1 MYIFC
6 NKKNNIKLKIKYR
19 LVEAKIINEEVF
31 MEIKLNEQQE
41 TAKNLIKDWWEN
53 KRDEKQYFVLA
64 GYAGTGKTFLVNYL
78 IKYVLEI
85 PIEKVTYVAPTG
97 KAASVLVQ
105 RGASNATTIH
115 KLIYNRIEKEYEN
128 EINGK
133 IIKTKRFEFVKK
145 PSIPN
150 YKLIIV
156 DETSMVEKK
165 IMEDLLSFGI
175 PMICCGDAGQLP
187 RNHVIKWFIR
197 KTRL

>member
-1 MYIFC
+1 M
-6 NKKNNIKLKIKYR
+6 KKLH
-19 LVEAKIINEEVF
+19 
-31 MEIKLNEQQE
+31 
-41 TAKNLIKDWWEN
+41 
-53 KRDEKQYFVLA
+53 
-64 GYAGTGKTFLVNYL
+64 
-78 IKYVLEI
+78 
-85 PIEKVTYVAPTG
+85 YVAPTG

-133 IIKTKRFEFVKK
+133 IIKTKRFEFIK
-145 PSIPN
+145 SHQFQT

-156 DETSMVEKK
+156 DEVSMVEKK

-187 RNHVIKWFIR
+187 AEFFF
-197 KTRL
+197 